1 MWPGALW
8 GRLPGMA
15 SVRKEA
21 VIDAPPAEV
30 WSALRDWGAPH
41 ERLVRGFVVDCR
53 LDGADRV
60 VTFFTGTV
68 LRERLIDLDDDA
80 RRLAWSIVDEPYS
93 HHNGV
98 AQVFDADDGRTRFV
112 WVTDLLPDEM
122 GDRTGAMMDRGIAA
136 IRATLEAAAT
146 PQ

>member
-1 MWPGALW
+1 
-8 GRLPGMA
+8 MA
-15 SVRKEA
+15 SVRKET

-53 LDGADRV
+53 LDGADRL

-93 HHNGV
+93 HHHGV

-122 GDRTGAMMDRGIAA
+122 SDRTGAMMDRGIAA